1 MTTCPWYCVP
11 SPDHNV
17 QLVNANLLIGMPACV
32 CIVAHIA
39 STSSG
44 RKIYLECE
52 GFERESM
59 NLNLGK
65 SWQRRFG
72 VAPWDENTIAIYE
85 FPV

>member
-1 MTTCPWYCVP
+1 MIKPRSQGKISIAKKEKSNQMC
-11 SPDHNV
+11 SHFH
-17 QLVNANLLIGMPACV
+17 V